1 MAAKESRE
9 GSYRLQEGSGAYTYV
24 RYLEWRGKKAHCG
37 DREEVGESSGGTQA
51 ATTPLP
57 QPPATVELTEVEP
70 TVNRDSK
77 GGLFTD
83 SEPVIESVIKTLQD
97 QPPAATTGFGSRIA
111 LVIGNS
117 AYRNVSPLDNPDN
130 DAELM
135 TTTLEKAG
143 FKVTKLIN
151 ADQNTMKRAML
162 EFGRELRDGADASLF
177 YYSGHGVQVKAE
189 NYLIP
194 VDASI
199 KDEDEV
205 GFQAIDVNAFLQ
217 TMDSSPSK
225 VKIVV
230 LDACRDNPYG
240 NQFRSAS
247 RGLASVTAPSGTY
260 IAYSTA
266 PGSVAEDGDGKNSP
280 YTAAL
285 AQFILQPGL
294 KIEEAFKQT
303 RVQVMK
309 SSDQKQVPW
318 ESSSL
323 TGDFYFISAQ

>member
-1 MAAKESRE
+1 MAEKITVTSI
-9 GSYRLQEGSGAYTYV
+9 
-24 RYLEWRGKKAHCG
+24 
-37 DREEVGESSGGTQA
+37 GT
-51 ATTPLP
+51 
-57 QPPATVELTEVEP
+57 
-70 TVNRDSK
+70 
-77 GGLFTD
+77 
-83 SEPVIESVIKTLQD
+83 
-97 QPPAATTGFGSRIA
+97 RIA

-117 AYRNVSPLDNPDN
+117 TYRHISRLENPDS

-135 TTTLEKAG
+135 TATLQKAG
-143 FKVTKLIN
+143 FKVTKLID
-151 ADQNTMKRAML
+151 ADQSTMKKAML
-162 EFGRELRDGADASLF
+162 EFGRELRGGADASLF

-230 LDACRDNPYG
+230 LDACRDNPFA

-266 PGSVAEDGDGKNSP
+266 PGSVAEDGDGRNSP

-285 AQFILQPGL
+285 AEFILRPRT
-294 KIEEAFKQT
+294 EN
-303 RVQVMK
+303 
-309 SSDQKQVPW
+309 
-318 ESSSL
+318 
-323 TGDFYFISAQ
+323 